1 MEKYISGE
9 DHNRRISSNN
19 ANKNQNN
26 SKYVIG
32 VVVAVLALAISFYAG
47 VQYQKQHN
55 TSLASARSRF
65 GAFGGGHFGD
75 RVIGTVTAIS
85 PTSISINSR
94 MNNSVV
100 TLSITSSTQISD
112 NGQTVTSSDIKT
124 GDTVFVSEDTSD
136 TSQASRILVNPS
148 FGGFGGGGSSS
159 GSNTNSSSGSQTGSV
174 VNQ

>member
-1 MEKYISGE
+1 
-9 DHNRRISSNN
+9 
-19 ANKNQNN
+19 
-26 SKYVIG
+26 
-32 VVVAVLALAISFYAG
+32 
-47 VQYQKQHN
+47 
-55 TSLASARSRF
+55 
-65 GAFGGGHFGD
+65 
-75 RVIGTVTAIS
+75 
-85 PTSISINSR
+85 